1 MATGIKEPW
10 FTNKT
15 GYFTQIINIMKWWE
29 RLPFENYN
37 VQAYYS
43 LLD

>member
-15 GYFTQIINIMKWWE
+15 GYSTQIIKFMKWWE
-29 RLPFENYN
+29 RLENYN
-37 VQAYYS
+37 VQAY
-43 LLD
+43 